1 MLTQMKSKHLG
12 KQQNLLYPTALHL
25 PCHFHISGSE
35 FSPLHF
41 TSNDSVTVHIW
52 KRKEHLQSGLH
63 SVAFFSHPQRS
74 SQHRKRGYAAGCV
87 VEGIEKAVL

>member
-52 KRKEHLQSGLH
+52 KR
-63 SVAFFSHPQRS
+63 
-74 SQHRKRGYAAGCV
+74 GYAAGCV